1 MDMFVA
7 LTVLIVFG
15 TLLIGLAII
24 CWTIVKLSG
33 AGSARASSVEEAQM
47 IQEMHR
53 GLLRMEE
60 RVESLE
66 TLLFDQDTGGQH

>member
-1 MDMFVA
+1 MDYFVA

-15 TLLIGLAII
+15 TLLTGLAII
-24 CWTIVKLSG
+24 CWTIVKLAG
-33 AGSARASSVEEAQM
+33 AGTARTSSAEEAQM

-66 TLLFDQDTGGQH
+66 TLLFDQDTGGRH

>member
-1 MDMFVA
+1 MDYFAA
-7 LTVLIVFG
+7 LMVLIVFS
-15 TLLIGLAII
+15 TILIGLAII
-24 CWTIVKLSG
+24 CWTIVKL
-33 AGSARASSVEEAQM
+33 AGTGTARTSSVEEARM

-66 TLLFDQDTGGQH
+66 TLLFDQDTGGRH

>member
-1 MDMFVA
+1 MDYFAA
-7 LTVLIVFG
+7 LMVLIVFS
-15 TLLIGLAII
+15 TILIGLAII
-24 CWTIVKLSG
+24 CWTIVKL
-33 AGSARASSVEEAQM
+33 AGTGTARTSSVEEARM

-66 TLLFDQDTGGQH
+66 TLLFDQDTGVRH